1 MKDGYK
7 KIEGVIFKRSSLP
20 RTNDPEEPDFPCSN
34 CIFKESKPIEPCY
47 FRYIDDSM
55 DLTLLDLC
63 IRANGVYTDSM
74 SGKSASNEEYF
85 WKPVIKYVD

>member
-7 KIEGVIFKRSSLP
+7 KVEGVIFKRSSLP
-20 RTNDPEEPDFPCSN
+20 RTNNPEEPDFPCSN
-34 CIFKESKPIEPCY
+34 CIFKKSKPIECCY
-47 FRYIDDSM
+47 HRYIDDSM

-63 IRANGVYTDSM
+63 IRANGIYM
-74 SGKSASNEEYF
+74 SPISGTSASSEEYF